1 MKHPYTIIK
10 PSPRLSI
17 LLVKRGEKVDQMRLA
32 KDLSGFNDTHLL
44 DLRPEAIL
52 SQIRSELSEN
62 MCLEVQK
69 EV

>member
-1 MKHPYTIIK
+1 M
-10 PSPRLSI
+10 
-17 LLVKRGEKVDQMRLA
+17 DQMRLA

-69 EV
+69 EVYKCL

>member
-1 MKHPYTIIK
+1 M
-10 PSPRLSI
+10 
-17 LLVKRGEKVDQMRLA
+17 DQMRLA
-32 KDLSGFNDTHLL
+32 KDLSGFNDTHLR

>member
-1 MKHPYTIIK
+1 M
-10 PSPRLSI
+10 
-17 LLVKRGEKVDQMRLA
+17 DQMRLA
-32 KDLSGFNDTHLL
+32 KDLSVFNDTHLL

>member
-1 MKHPYTIIK
+1 
-10 PSPRLSI
+10 
-17 LLVKRGEKVDQMRLA
+17 MRLA

-69 EV
+69 EMQKGL

>member
-1 MKHPYTIIK
+1 M
-10 PSPRLSI
+10 
-17 LLVKRGEKVDQMRLA
+17 DQMRLA
-32 KDLSGFNDTHLL
+32 KDLSGFNGTHLR